1 MKTYTFWVT
10 MEGKGPMKVAED
22 GRTASE
28 AKQIVESR
36 FPGARVVFAEGFQM
50 ILLIMSRVFLIGAC
64 YGFWLND
71 SMVIKTVGVLLAIGF
86 VLDLIYQ
93 TTKDERVDRYQTYV
107 KIN

>member
-1 MKTYTFWVT
+1 
-10 MEGKGPMKVAED
+10 
-22 GRTASE
+22 
-28 AKQIVESR
+28 
-36 FPGARVVFAEGFQM
+36 M

-93 TTKDERVDRYQTYV
+93 TIKDERVDRY
-107 KIN
+107 